1 MERALPGR
9 HLCQLLTRVRRRII
23 TLAAGL
29 GLLGLGCKGEL
40 VPCAPCPACTELDR
54 PDAENLKAPA
64 TAIVPRDLEKIFGTP
79 TLAAEMM
86 GSPFVYFRK
95 INTETIPLTCKAFED
110 ALRWFPPFDLHGDA
124 HLEQFAV
131 SAEHHGLSDYD
142 DVATGP
148 GVIDLVRFGV
158 SVRIAARMKGWDDQ
172 VPGLIEDFIDRYT
185 ETLAADVPPDA
196 PAPSVVPRIRQDIA
210 ADRHSWLAW
219 VSSVTSEVSDD
230 VRAELE
236 PGSTAYR
243 KLMQRRHPDLPST
256 FFDTKEIGHLKLGVG
271 SRLHPKFLFRVEG
284 PSPDPDDDVIIEFKP
299 VTRATNNGCVSY
311 GGATSI
317 VRTVRL
323 FANEPVRFIA
333 QVPYVSGE
341 PLDDMP
347 YWAREW
353 LESYAE
359 LRVDEL
365 KDIDELRQV
374 VLDVAIELATV
385 HPRLH
390 GKDTQARREQV
401 ALCGMLRPRII
412 STIDD
417 IAARTWQGWDAF
429 AAEAKRRGMS
439 PKAPKK

>member
-1 MERALPGR
+1 MHRP
-9 HLCQLLTRVRRRII
+9 HL
-23 TLAAGL
+23 TLAAVL
-29 GLLGLGCKGEL
+29 GLSSLACAKAGP
-40 VPCAPCPACTELDR
+40 PCTPCPSCGEHDR
-54 PDAENLKAPA
+54 PDAENLKAPER
-64 TAIVPRDLEKIFGTP
+64 AIVPRDLEKIFGTP
-79 TLAAEMM
+79 TLAGEMM

-95 INTETIPLTCKAFED
+95 INTETIPLTCEAFED

-131 SAEHHGLSDYD
+131 SADYHGLSDYD

-158 SVRIAARMKGWDDQ
+158 SVRIAARMRGWDDQ
-172 VPGLIEDFIDRYT
+172 VPALIRTFLDRYV

-196 PAPSVVPRIRQDIA
+196 PAPSVVPRIRKDIA
-210 ADRHSWLAW
+210 PNRETWLTW
-219 VSSVTSEVSDD
+219 VGSVTSDVSDE
-230 VRAELE
+230 VQAELE
-236 PGSTAYR
+236 PGAEAYR
-243 KLMQRRHPDLPST
+243 KLMQRRHPDLPTS
-256 FFDTKEIGHLKLGVG
+256 FFDTKSIGHLELGVG

-284 PSPDPDDDVIIEFKP
+284 QTPAPNDDVVIEFKP
-299 VTRATNNGCVSY
+299 VTRATSNGCVSY

-317 VRTVRL
+317 VRTIRL

-333 QVPYVSGE
+333 QVPYVAGQPLGE
-341 PLDDMP
+341 MP

-365 KDIDELRQV
+365 QDIDELREV
-374 VLDVAIELATV
+374 VIDVATELATV

-390 GKDTQARREQV
+390 GQDTQARREQI
-401 ALCGMLRPRII
+401 ALCGVLRPRIV

-417 IAARTWQGWDAF
+417 IAERTWLGWEAF
-429 AAEAKRRGMS
+429 VSEAKRRGMT
-439 PKAPKK
+439 PKEPRN